1 MTGPCGQELEMATG
15 LAGIFTS
22 IDTDVLVARTIAI
35 ERVPL
40 DRLAVKRATYEAK
53 KTVIE
58 SIETRFGHLQDMVD
72 DLKDISNL
80 RGVSAASTD
89 HDTVAVSADAGATEG
104 VYQIEVNRLATSER
118 HVHDG
123 IATRDTALGAAGQFV
138 YTYNGQ
144 TRTIQTT
151 DTTTLEE
158 LVGLIN
164 NDSGNP
170 GVTASVLEYEQNPS
184 QVFHLVLAG
193 ADSGSDYQIEI
204 DNSTNLA
211 GFQPNKWTETL
222 DAVDAQIRVDG
233 YPAGDWITKSSNS
246 ITDVIPGVTLDLKDV
261 TGATPVTVTM
271 TRSTQDVKNDLG
283 NLAEIYNG
291 IVDTIDNY
299 TGYDEETGQG
309 GALQGDSTLYGLVT
323 RVRSAMTGLLA
334 GFDGD
339 NDTYMLASQ
348 VGLEID
354 REGKMEFDSAAF
366 DTAVEDDYQGVLEVI
381 GAMGQGS
388 TDTADLQFSK
398 AESVTESG
406 VYEVEV
412 DYAPGGSITAARMR
426 KSGQVTWNDATVNG
440 TTITGM
446 LGAAE
451 EGLTLDVVT
460 GGNNETV
467 SYAVNVKKGF
477 AGGVADILDDIM
489 DDIDGAFVTKKSQI
503 DKTVADL
510 SDRIE
515 ALETRLLKTEEQLL
529 AKYARMEQLMAQLD
543 AQRGAFEAMISSLD
557 ANSNSSDN

>member
-1 MTGPCGQELEMATG
+1 MATG
-15 LAGIFTS
+15 LAGVFTS
-22 IDTDVLVARTIAI
+22 IDTDVLVARSIAI

-40 DRLAVKRATYEAK
+40 DRLTVKKATYEAK

-72 DLKDISNL
+72 DLKDLSNL

-89 HDTVAVSADAGATEG
+89 HDTVGVSADAGATEG
-104 VYQIEVNRLATSER
+104 VYQVEVNRLATSER

-123 IATRDTALGAAGQFV
+123 VQTKDTALGSAGQFV

-144 TRTIQTT
+144 TRTIQTS
-151 DTTTLEE
+151 DTTTLED

-170 GVTASVLEYEQNPS
+170 GVTASILEYEQSPT
-184 QVFHLVLAG
+184 QVYHLVLAG
-193 ADSGSDYQIEI
+193 ADSGSDYQITI
-204 DNSTNLA
+204 DGGTTLTGFGA
-211 GFQPNKWTETL
+211 GEWTETL
-222 DAVDAQIRVDG
+222 DAVDAQVRVDG
-233 YPAGDWITKSSNS
+233 YPAGDWITLSSNS
-246 ITDVIPGVTLDLKDV
+246 VTDVIPGVTLDLKDV
-261 TGATPVTVTM
+261 TSGTPVTVTM
-271 TRSTQDVKNDLG
+271 TRSTQDLKNDLD

-323 RVRSAMTGLLA
+323 RVRSAMTGLLT
-334 GFDGD
+334 GFDSD

-348 VGLEID
+348 IGLEID
-354 REGKMEFDSAAF
+354 RDGKMEFDSAAF
-366 DTAVEDDYQGVLEVI
+366 DTAVEADYQSVLEVI

-388 TDTADLQFSK
+388 TDTADVQFSK
-398 AESVTESG
+398 AESVTEAG
-406 VYEVEV
+406 VYEVEI
-412 DYAPGGSITAARMR
+412 DYDGAGAITAARMR
-426 KSGQVTWNDATVNG
+426 KSGETTWNDATVNG

-451 EGLTLDVVT
+451 EGLTLDVINA
-460 GGNNETV
+460 GNNETI
-467 SYAVNVKKGF
+467 SYEVNVKKGF
-477 AGGVADILDDIM
+477 AGAAAEILEDIM
-489 DDIDGAFVTKKSQI
+489 DDVDGAFVTKKSRI
-503 DKTVADL
+503 DDAVADL

-515 ALETRLLKTEEQLL
+515 DLEDRLLKKEEQLL

-543 AQRGAFEAMISSLD
+543 AQRGAFEALMSSLE
-557 ANSNSSDN
+557 ANRNTSSSSNN